1 MKIFYHLLF
10 SCVVVFMY
18 GIRKIKNFKLVTKFR
33 GCRTRGQISLVFSTI
48 VVPSEQH
55 STQRQVLMNFYAIV
69 HCRAEA
75 TRVRSY
81 SHFCINDSLACMYV
95 KEDIF
100 LVNSHKKLIESRI
113 DTFEA
118 VITNTIH
125 SRCYHQVP
133 LITNDTLSS
142 NFLSNE
148 ALSSYIEMTS

>member
-1 MKIFYHLLF
+1 MNVECRAFCSVMVTSVKEWL
-10 SCVVVFMY
+10 S
-18 GIRKIKNFKLVTKFR
+18 GIWNH
-33 GCRTRGQISLVFSTI
+33 SLVFSTI

-55 STQRQVLMNFYAIV
+55 STQRQVLMNFYEIV

-81 SHFCINDSLACMYV
+81 SHSCINDSLACMHMYV

-100 LVNSHKKLIESRI
+100 LVNSHKRLIESRI

-118 VITNTIH
+118 VITKTIH

-133 LITNDTLSS
+133 LITNDTLSL

-148 ALSSYIEMTS
+148 ALSSYIEMTSWWRQRGLL